1 MSRLNSRFLYG
12 STYDP
17 NARQAGSVF
26 SQNPTGIA
34 GQAASFA
41 AAQQSQQATQAQ
53 READARNA
61 AIAQQQQIAQE
72 AAAAQQRDEQAR
84 SQALS
89 EEQARL
95 EQARFEQQLALTEQ
109 QNREQLAFQANQ
121 QSYQQNQ
128 SMAAKRAEQQAA
140 LAPIRQA
147 EYAQYGGGSPIF
159 TNDFNRS
166 VGDYFDARFRG
177 GYGGPTPTFTSL
189 SAPKS
194 RSAAYGQGA
203 ASGPLYASS
212 SFKGMSNSQLASVGA
227 GGYRSR

>member
-17 NARQAGSVF
+17 NANRAGSVF
-26 SQNPTGIA
+26 AQNPTGIA

-41 AAQQSQQATQAQ
+41 GSEQARIQQQAQ

-61 AIAQQQQIAQE
+61 ATAQQQQIAQE

-84 SQALS
+84 AGALS

-109 QNREQLAFQANQ
+109 QNREQLNFQASQ

-128 SMAAKRAEQQAA
+128 SMAAKRAQEQAA
-140 LAPIRQA
+140 QAPIRQA

-166 VGDYFDARFRG
+166 VSNFFDARLRG
-177 GYGGPTPTFTSL
+177 GYGGATPTFTSL
-189 SAPKS
+189 PAPTSKSAS
-194 RSAAYGQGA
+194 YGRGA
-203 ASGPLYASS
+203 AQGPITSLSA
-212 SFKGMSNSQLASVGA
+212 F
-227 GGYRSR
+227 R

>member
-26 SQNPTGIA
+26 AQNPTGIA

-61 AIAQQQQIAQE
+61 AIAQQQQIARE

-159 TNDFNRS
+159 TNSLNQSAANF
-166 VGDYFDARFRG
+166 FDARLRG
-177 GYGGPTPTFTSL
+177 GYTGAQPTFSFSRNGGGVQ
-189 SAPKS
+189 SAFG
-194 RSAAYGQGA
+194 RGA
-203 ASGPLYASS
+203 AGGALA
-212 SFKGMSNSQLASVGA
+212 SNSN
-227 GGYRSR
+227 YRNS